1 MDSSNDCTFQ
11 ICCSVFAGV
20 YNEYLIKNIAGNEV
34 HIMVQNVFMYVD
46 SIVCNLAVLTMRGDL
61 STAFSAVS
69 MSSIMQGFVIAI
81 ILNNAIVGIV
91 TSLFLKVCQSFFG
104 FFFFP

>member
-1 MDSSNDCTFQ
+1 
-11 ICCSVFAGV
+11 VFAGV